1 MTTMTG
7 FAHPVFG
14 TQLCF
19 RKIVKAMSEPGSLV
33 TVPNVSGLESMSSAT
48 AATLLTL
55 TSHTTPLF
63 IDPKIGNPL
72 LLRTLC
78 LHTNVP
84 IATRLNDADFVLL
97 SGNRFSYDLMALSC
111 GSEAEPEKSTTV
123 IVEVEGMHDGPCL
136 KLTGPGIKTHRIIS
150 PVCPVAS
157 ETTCATAP
165 MPSRQDWIFSLR
177 LGKSSLRS
185 PEVPTWRNANVRCRQ
200 RWGKGH

>member
-33 TVPNVSGLESMSSAT
+33 TVPNVSGLESISSAT

-63 IDPKIGNPL
+63 IDPRIGNPL

-84 IATRLNDADFVLL
+84 IATTLEEAYFVLL
-97 SGNRFSYDLMALSC
+97 SGNPFSYDLMALSC
-111 GSEAEPEKSTTV
+111 GSEVEPEKSTTV
-123 IVEVEGMHDGPCL
+123 IVEVDGMHDGPCL
-136 KLTGPGIKTHRIIS
+136 KLPGPGIKTHRIIS
-150 PVCPVAS
+150 P
-157 ETTCATAP
+157 
-165 MPSRQDWIFSLR
+165 R
-177 LGKSSLRS
+177 LPGSVMNYLCNRPHAFPTGLDFLFTSGKKLFAIPRS
-185 PEVPTWRNANVRCRQ
+185 THVEEC
-200 RWGKGH
+200 